1 MSNFACHNL
10 EGKKLEDWNITKK
23 LPPADGIHAT
33 GGHFSVCYIAEN
45 SAHEEV
51 FIKVLDYKRLFED
64 YLGQPDFLDQINY
77 ASKTFIYEKQLADY
91 CASKRVPKIVKTIS
105 NGHIIMDAT
114 NKLYSIIDYIVF
126 EKADGDIRRILTFS
140 KTLDFASQLNQ
151 LNAKLHSL
159 HDISV
164 SLSQL
169 HNAEVS
175 HQDLKP
181 SNILLFGEES
191 KIGDFGRSL
200 CFAPSI
206 DCPYDTMHV
215 NFCGDLTYAPPE
227 HTFKYWYTK
236 DRDEWFYQIDNY
248 MLGGLIVFYLTGMS
262 INALLCSNLAV
273 DDLRSYRN
281 GCNFEEVILDLQ
293 NAFQRV
299 LLDLHE
305 ELPDIKAKDRIIDV
319 ITYLCNPDPKQRGH
333 EKDIASKGHNYNLSR
348 IISML
353 ALIQKQVEKE
363 IIELN

>member
-1 MSNFACHNL
+1 MASFACHNL
-10 EGKKLEDWNITKK
+10 LGKTIEGWSVIKK
-23 LPPADGIHAT
+23 LPAADGIHAT

-51 FIKVLDYKRLFED
+51 FIKVLDYKRLFDD
-64 YLGQPDFLDQINY
+64 YLGQPDFLDQMSY

-91 CASKRVPKIVKTIS
+91 CASKKVPKIVKAIS
-105 NGHIIMDAT
+105 NGHVIMDAADP
-114 NKLYSIIDYIVF
+114 LHSIIDYIVF

-200 CFAPSI
+200 CFAPSM
-206 DCPYDTMHV
+206 DCPYDTMRV

-236 DRDEWFYQIDNY
+236 DRNEWFYQIDNY

-273 DDLRSYRN
+273 DDLRSYRD
-281 GCNFEEVILDLQ
+281 GCKFEEVILDLQ
-293 NAFQRV
+293 NAFQKV
-299 LLDLHE
+299 LSDLYD
-305 ELPDIKAKDRIIDV
+305 ELPDIKAKEKIIDV
-319 ITYLCNPDPKQRGH
+319 ITYLCNPDPTQRGH
-333 EKDIASKGHNYNLSR
+333 EKDIASKGHNYNLGR